1 VRLRIAT
8 ILVRHGEERYSGAL
22 AALDA
27 FYQRQLPDVIRT
39 TIVVD
44 SALPRRE
51 VRLLDENVMLVG
63 GDNGYWEFWG
73 WDRGLAQLERL
84 GGRFDLVHF
93 VTSAFDMLYTDF
105 ISHFDEPL
113 LSHASAAGVAL
124 GHIDHR
130 NEPMRLFGRESDHWI
145 RTSFFFL
152 PQPAVRALHS
162 MVSCEP
168 GPNIFSSDP
177 SRPFLEEAPLADEL
191 KDFVTSWLTGEGTG
205 QGVTWHSRFDLDHD
219 TFEYF
224 KQKATTIF
232 NEALLTVRLHELGF
246 PVIDVSWLS
255 VELVQAS
262 AAQVDWKLPW
272 REQLAPRLAALP
284 NPATPR
290 ASETK

>member
-1 VRLRIAT
+1 MEHKGMPLRADRHRSAKSRL
-8 ILVRHGEERYSGAL
+8 GASSPSISSAYPL
-22 AALDA
+22 
-27 FYQRQLPDVIRT
+27 RT
-39 TIVVD
+39 
-44 SALPRRE
+44 R
-51 VRLLDENVMLVG
+51 LDERESEIESLREESSLAIG
-63 GDNGYWEFWG
+63 EIQRLHDIAA
-73 WDRGLAQLERL
+73 RAQKLGL
-84 GGRFDLVHF
+84 

-124 GHIDHR
+124 GHVDHR
-130 NEPMRLFGRESDHWI
+130 DEPMRLFGRESDHWI

-162 MVSCEP
+162 IVSCEP

-177 SRPFLEEAPLADEL
+177 SRPFLDEAPLADEL
-191 KDFVTSWLTGEGTG
+191 KDIVTSWLTGEGTG

-232 NEALLTVRLHELGF
+232 NEALLTVRLHEFGF

-255 VELVQAS
+255 VELAQAS
-262 AAQVDWKLPW
+262 AAQVDWNLPW

-284 NPATPR
+284 DPATPR
-290 ASETK
+290 ASETI